1 LAENLSRQHPST
13 KTKRSLVMINT
24 FLRLKTKNINNTAF
38 KVGDIQQADKIL
50 FSLFTRYGDT
60 IIDLVVIKEFME
72 QYPDKEYLV
81 LCPRQMKPYVSELLS
96 DVECISLNKRHLF
109 DMLKINQKLKKWQP
123 DIGFNPWSNGL
134 DSCYFLTYCKKF
146 LCYKDFIRPNIINH
160 YQVVRRYLQLPEKVW
175 KINELDLKKE
185 YQKILICPQS
195 TDENRSIST
204 QHLSQIIADLNKNYN
219 NLSVTIAAINS
230 SYFRPDCSHFLFH
243 KTKQS
248 SQAFID
254 LVKGSELV
262 ICADSAPLHF
272 SLALNKHVKV
282 VFSTTNPEVVLN
294 SGVNILHA

>member
-1 LAENLSRQHPST
+1 
-13 KTKRSLVMINT
+13 MINS
-24 FLRLKTKNINNTAF
+24 FLHFKTKNINTNPP
-38 KVGDIQQADKIL
+38 GLEDINKSKKIL

-60 IIDLVVIKEFME
+60 IIDLVVIKEFIE

-81 LCPRQMKPYVSELLS
+81 LCPRQMKPYISELLS
-96 DVECISLNKRHLF
+96 DVECISLNKRNLF
-109 DMLKINQKLKKWQP
+109 DMLKIDQKLKKWQP

-146 LCYKDFIRPNIINH
+146 LCYKDFSRPNIINH
-160 YQVVRRYLQLPEKVW
+160 YQVVRRYFQLPEKVW
-175 KINELDLKKE
+175 KIHELDLKQE
-185 YQKILICPQS
+185 YEKILICPQS

-204 QHLSQIIADLNKNYN
+204 QHLNQIIADLNKNYS
-219 NLSVTIAAINS
+219 NLSITIAAINS
-230 SYFRPDCSHFLFH
+230 SYFRPDYNHFLFR

-254 LVKGSELV
+254 LVKVSELV

-282 VFSTTNPEVVLN
+282 VFSTTSPEVVLN
-294 SGVNILHA
+294 SGANILHA